1 MCRAW
6 RFVLLLFLRCRG
18 GCRRRRRRCR
28 CRRRR
33 RRRISD
39 VSRVADDADAY
50 S

>member
-18 GCRRRRRRCR
+18 RC
-28 CRRRR
+28 R

-39 VSRVADDADAY
+39 VSRVADADAY